1 MAGPCKL
8 RVDLDKDSHG
18 QGALPQLHAMNS
30 ELATVFQIVFLRY
43 RVLTPHPGENNDN
56 ITIPTSPDP
65 RYGMDGQAI
74 EPAVQYVQKIKQ
86 RCDPDTYRQF
96 LDILSRYHHTP
107 DTIDEV
113 CFYPFHASMYLT
125 GFDLQEQVSKQI
137 AILFKDAP
145 DLRADFRVFIPDHR
159 SQHLMDGPG
168 HTSER
173 HRRKLDAVANS
184 FTHSSLPQKRK
195 RKAAEKER
203 EREKEAAKSAPPA
216 KVCEWYPLTHYS
228 YLVTPYRNRNIP
240 PLRTSHLCHT
250 ILNMLQAPPP
260 LVELPI
266 ILCRGNLLLTMKLIS
281 LIE

>member
-1 MAGPCKL
+1 
-8 RVDLDKDSHG
+8 
-18 QGALPQLHAMNS
+18 
-30 ELATVFQIVFLRY
+30 
-43 RVLTPHPGENNDN
+43 
-56 ITIPTSPDP
+56 
-65 RYGMDGQAI
+65 
-74 EPAVQYVQKIKQ
+74 
-86 RCDPDTYRQF
+86 
-96 LDILSRYHHTP
+96 
-107 DTIDEV
+107 
-113 CFYPFHASMYLT
+113 MYLS

-203 EREKEAAKSAPPA
+203 EREKEAAKSAPSA
-216 KVCEWYPLTHYS
+216 KVCEWYPLRYYS
-228 YLVTPYRNRNIP
+228 HLLTPYRNRNTL
-240 PLRTSHLCHT
+240 PLRTLHLCLT
-250 ILNMLQAPPP
+250 ILNMLLQVHPP

-266 ILCRGNLLLTMKLIS
+266 ILCPGNLLLTMKPIF